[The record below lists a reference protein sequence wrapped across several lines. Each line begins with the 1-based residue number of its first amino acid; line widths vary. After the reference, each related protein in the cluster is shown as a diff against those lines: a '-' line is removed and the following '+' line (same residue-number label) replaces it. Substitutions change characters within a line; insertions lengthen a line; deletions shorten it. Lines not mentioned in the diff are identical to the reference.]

1 MWVGMHGQRGHLLIT
16 ACSFAST
23 ASQWMNCAGEEADL
37 PQEVRDLGP
46 APHLAGP
53 GDEKPWIGSWRALEQ
68 LHKDGKIGAIGVSNF
83 QTEELQELVKLASVR
98 PALLQNSVW
107 NVFMDPDLMRLVEA
121 EGIMYQAYS
130 VMNTFLLHFHAD
142 RHPEGSA
149 SRARVDKAL
158 SAVASFGESLV
169 DNGLDPL
176 TPQQLVV
183 AYLTSRGI
191 GVIPRSAN
199 PDHIASNARAVGA
212 LDSLPARQ
220 VELGAILDE
229 WLRATHGVPPA
240 HTVHEGDL

>member
-1 MWVGMHGQRGHLLIT
+1 
-16 ACSFAST
+16 
-23 ASQWMNCAGEEADL
+23 MNCAGEEADL

-158 SAVASFGESLV
+158 SAVSSFGESLV